1 MEERTVTDVT
11 CPLTPQTCPV
21 CGPVVRVRAVVDDF
35 LRAASR
41 REAAEIGESLLDD
54 DVHVVFN
61 DDHGPTSRP
70 RPGGV

>member
-1 MEERTVTDVT
+1 
-11 CPLTPQTCPV
+11 
-21 CGPVVRVRAVVDDF
+21 VVDDF

-54 DVHVVFN
+54 DVHVVFD